1 MKTESTVKPNKYD
14 IEERENGK
22 VAVLFFTNI
31 EEKLKDEQ
39 KIYSYDKYTFI
50 TKNQLNLKER
60 IEQNYNNWLEYAK
73 NIEVEKL
80 SKEIRQKRDELLK
93 ESDSEMCLDRIG
105 LVVPEDP
112 TFSSWLSFFRS
123 IGDLITGKWAKY
135 RQALRD
141 IPQQPDFPY
150 NVTFPTKPTKEE
162 REE

>member
-80 SKEIRQKRDELLK
+80 SKEIRKKRDELLQ

>member
-39 KIYSYDKYTFI
+39 KIYSYDKYIFI

-80 SKEIRQKRDELLK
+80 SKEMIE
-93 ESDSEMCLDRIG
+93 
-105 LVVPEDP
+105 
-112 TFSSWLSFFRS
+112 
-123 IGDLITGKWAKY
+123 
-135 RQALRD
+135 
-141 IPQQPDFPY
+141 
-150 NVTFPTKPTKEE
+150 
-162 REE
+162 

>member
-39 KIYSYDKYTFI
+39 KIYSYDKYIFI

-80 SKEIRQKRDELLK
+80 SKEIRKKRDELLQ